1 MKLENV
7 VILAKEE
14 YRPKIRIV
22 VVVGVEVDELH
33 LIYWKLK
40 FPFVMIQNVYFLQVF
55 WERKLEDILL
65 LFENDRD
72 QTEACPPDIK

>member
-22 VVVGVEVDELH
+22 VVVWVEVDELH

-55 WERKLEDILL
+55 
-65 LFENDRD
+65 
-72 QTEACPPDIK
+72 